1 LSAISAIPYQIM
13 RQLIAGAATVTNGLL
28 MKNLIEKITA
38 TMGIETA
45 KAEKAVGILLN
56 LVLTQGD
63 KTKVEALFAKM
74 PGAKE
79 LVLAHG
85 GDGAGGV
92 GFMGILAGGMMGGPL
107 AMITKLQA
115 IGLSMDQI
123 KTVGILTIDHAK
135 KRAGVKAVR
144 EAAANIPGLNSYI

>member
-1 LSAISAIPYQIM
+1 MQI
-13 RQLIAGAATVTNGLL
+13 
-28 MKNLIEKITA
+28 LIEKITS
-38 TMGIETA
+38 TQGIDAA

-56 LVLTQGD
+56 LVSTQGD

-79 LVLAHG
+79 LVMTHG
-85 GDGAGGV
+85 GDGAGGG

-115 IGLSMDQI
+115 IGLTTDQI
-123 KTVGILTIDHAK
+123 KNVGTLTIDYAK
-135 KRAGVKAVR
+135 KKAGIKAVR

>member
-1 LSAISAIPYQIM
+1 MCAIPYSNVPL
-13 RQLIAGAATVTNGLL
+13 LIAGTSPVTNGLL
-28 MKNLIEKITA
+28 MQKLIEKITA
-38 TMGIETA
+38 ETGLETA

-79 LVLAHG
+79 LVVTHG
-85 GDGAGGV
+85 GDGAGGG
-92 GFMGILAGGMMGGPL
+92 GFMSILAGGMMGGPL

-115 IGLSMDQI
+115 IGLTTDQI
-123 KTVGILTIDHAK
+123 KQIGTLTIDYAK
-135 KRAGVKAVR
+135 KQAGVKAVR
-144 EAAANIPGLNSYI
+144 DAAANIPGLNSYI